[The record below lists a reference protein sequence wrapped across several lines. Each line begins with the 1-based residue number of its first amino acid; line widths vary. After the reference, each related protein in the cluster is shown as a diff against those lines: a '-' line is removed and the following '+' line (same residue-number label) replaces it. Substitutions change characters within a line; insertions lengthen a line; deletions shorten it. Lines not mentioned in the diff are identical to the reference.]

1 MKKARNILLSLIAVI
16 CLTACDNNV
25 NNNENNNPNNETN
38 VNGEEIAEYF
48 LTDFEVE
55 RVKES
60 KYEIPAFTLKIEGE
74 VDKTINSN
82 TLRNLKVYDFVTYKT
97 DNYLVNEKANEVR
110 YSGIKVID
118 VLEYLEVESYSEL
131 QLIDNEAGEILLP
144 ASKIDAN
151 SYLVF
156 YKNGTQIGEGKVD
169 FVIPG
174 MVDIFWGKGL
184 KSITIIK

>member
-1 MKKARNILLSLIAVI
+1 LALAFAQSSSLFP
-16 CLTACDNNV
+16 T
-25 NNNENNNPNNETN
+25 E
-38 VNGEEIAEYF
+38 
-48 LTDFEVE
+48 
-55 RVKES
+55 
-60 KYEIPAFTLKIEGE
+60 
-74 VDKTINSN
+74 
-82 TLRNLKVYDFVTYKT
+82 YDFVTYKT